1 VNDGWVTGD
10 RIKVAFPAH
19 PAALRDGGV
28 TFLTNAFHASGA
40 LGEQKLVLDVEY
52 DEPQPGLPTELFVK
66 FSRDFDDAIRDRGR
80 TQMDSEVRFAA
91 LTPRPGFPSL
101 CRAFNS
107 PTITAIAA
115 RVS

>member
-1 VNDGWVTGD
+1 MRV
-10 RIKVAFPAH
+10 
-19 PAALRDGGV
+19 GGV
-28 TFLTNAFHASGA
+28 VRVEACPLCRPQGHDR
-40 LGEQKLVLDVEY
+40 LGEEVPGGSTGRKLVLDVEY
-52 DEPQPGLPTELFVK
+52 EEPQPGLPIELFVK

-107 PTITAIAA
+107 PTITAIPA